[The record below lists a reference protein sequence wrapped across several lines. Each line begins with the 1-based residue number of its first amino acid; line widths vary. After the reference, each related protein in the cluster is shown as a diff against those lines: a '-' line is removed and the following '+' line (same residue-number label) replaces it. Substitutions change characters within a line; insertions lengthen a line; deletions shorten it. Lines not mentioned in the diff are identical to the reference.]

1 MPPSSTIHPSSVS
14 VSVSASASASASAS
28 SSATS
33 SPSHDSQG
41 AITGAVLGIVGLVL
55 LAGIVFITLRVRRR
69 RAGDGETVIGPFH
82 GTALLDK
89 DHPAAKIV
97 PFGTPGTEAHLFR
110 TFVFSFLQDARLSR
124 VAGHT
129 PGRDMRIAI
138 RRPDGAW
145 DFTDSSQP
153 FTPTGVSDI
162 CPSPMS
168 STATLISSSQ
178 RHKGSTN
185 TKTTVRE
192 YKEQESRA
200 SQMIRLG
207 YDARDNE
214 LEMEDLP
221 LAHPPP
227 AYGQEPTVGPYVTY
241 RPPNSRHLSQ
251 NISS

>member
-1 MPPSSTIHPSSVS
+1 MPPSSTIPSS
-14 VSVSASASASASAS
+14 SASASAS
-28 SSATS
+28 SSSTP
-33 SPSHDSQG
+33 SPSHDSQQG
-41 AITGAVLGIVGLVL
+41 AVLGAVLGIVALVL

-69 RAGDGETVIGPFH
+69 GGSEGEKVTGPFH

-97 PFGTPGTEAHLFR
+97 PFGTPGTEAHLFC
-110 TFVFSFLQDARLSR
+110 
-124 VAGHT
+124 HT
-129 PGRDMRIAI
+129 PGRDMRLAI

-145 DFTDSSQP
+145 DFTDPSQP

-168 STATLISSSQ
+168 STTTLISSSK
-178 RHKGSTN
+178 RHKGSVTARS
-185 TKTTVRE
+185 TVQE

-207 YDARDNE
+207 YDARDHE
-214 LEMEDLP
+214 LEMGDMV

-241 RPPNSRHLSQ
+241 RPPSSSQ
-251 NISS
+251 PSHNISS

>member
-1 MPPSSTIHPSSVS
+1 MPPSSTIRPSST
-14 VSVSASASASASAS
+14 SASPSP
-28 SSATS
+28 SATS

-41 AITGAVLGIVGLVL
+41 AITGGVLAVVALVL
-55 LAGIVFITLRVRRR
+55 LAGIVYITLRVRRR
-69 RAGDGETVIGPFH
+69 SGGDGEKASGPFH
-82 GTALLDK
+82 GTAVLDK

-110 TFVFSFLQDARLSR
+110 
-124 VAGHT
+124 HT

-168 STATLISSSQ
+168 STATLISSSK
-178 RHKGSTN
+178 RHKGST
-185 TKTTVRE
+185 TTRSTVQE

-207 YDARDNE
+207 YDARDGG

-241 RPPNSRHLSQ
+241 RPPNSRQASQ
-251 NISS
+251 SSSS